1 MSDLALARSTAR
13 NNPFLLMLNPEIVLA
28 AIEQSE
34 NLAQLNRHTC
44 RPLDKVQPVPGAE
57 AAAANDPLVEGAD
70 AESTDSDISTAGAA
84 AATPAA

>member
-1 MSDLALARSTAR
+1 MSDLATSLSAARNSAR

-44 RPLDKVQPVPGAE
+44 RPLDKVQPVPGSE
-57 AAAANDPLVEGAD
+57 AAAANDPVLDVDADATCEAALVEVG
-70 AESTDSDISTAGAA
+70 ETAA
-84 AATPAA
+84 

>member
-1 MSDLALARSTAR
+1 MSDLATSLSAARNSAR

-57 AAAANDPLVEGAD
+57 AVAANDPVVEVDAD
-70 AESTDSDISTAGAA
+70 AVAEVALLEAGQSTV
-84 AATPAA
+84 